1 VRVKTYGT
9 KTVHSLSFYKSL
21 LLVLIAG
28 IEEGLSYQH
37 TADRLNALQILTP
50 TGLTWLADG
59 VKQAHKKLIHSA
71 TYSSKLHYALLELVY
86 QGELTV
92 KQSLCL
98 FQPRRM

>member
-1 VRVKTYGT
+1 MRVKTYGT
-9 KTVHSLSFYKSL
+9 KTAHSLPYYKSL

-28 IEEGLSYQH
+28 IEEGLSYQQ

-50 TGLTWLADG
+50 TGLEWLADG
-59 VKQAHKKLIHSA
+59 CKQAHKKLIHSA
-71 TYSSKLHYALLELVY
+71 TYPSKLHYALLELVY